1 MRTPIRALALL
12 LLFLLELVVLVI
24 GARWG
29 WAVEAGLPLRLLS
42 AVAVPLLLAALWGV
56 YGSPKA
62 RITLPLPARYG
73 FQAAWFVAG
82 GAMLAA
88 LAGPLLGGAL
98 VAAWAA
104 TAALV
109 RATNRPT

>member
-1 MRTPIRALALL
+1 MRASVRALALL
-12 LLFLLELVVLVI
+12 LLFLLELAVLVI

-29 WAVEAGLPLRLLS
+29 WALETGLPLRLLS

-62 RITLPLPARYG
+62 RITLPVPARYG
-73 FQAAWFVAG
+73 FQAAWFAAG
-82 GAMLAA
+82 GALLAS
-88 LAGPLLGGAL
+88 LAGPLPGVAL
-98 VAAWAA
+98 VAVWAA

-109 RATNRPT
+109 RLTDRPT